1 VRRWVGALALSAL
14 LAACATPRPPAPREE
29 TLAGRLSI
37 QVAEHAGQGAR
48 SMSATF
54 ELRGNAERGELDLS
68 SPLGQTVAKA
78 RWAPARAELLTGD
91 GPRSFPDLQSLAQ
104 EALGEPLPLAALV
117 EWLHG
122 RPWSG
127 AASVQS
133 AGGFEQLG
141 WLVNLERAAQGWIV
155 ATRSAAPPVTVRA
168 RIDDR

>member
-1 VRRWVGALALSAL
+1 VRRWAGVLALSAL
-14 LAACATPRPPAPREE
+14 LAACATPRAPGPGHE
-29 TLAGRLSI
+29 TLGGRLSV
-37 QVAEHAGQGAR
+37 QVAAHAGQAPR
-48 SMSATF
+48 SMSANF

-78 RWAPARAELLTGD
+78 RWAPSRAQLLTGD
-91 GPRSFPDLQSLAQ
+91 GERSFPDLQSLAQ
-104 EALGEPLPLAALV
+104 EALGEPLPLGALV

-127 AASVQS
+127 APSVQS
-133 AGGFEQLG
+133 ASGFEQLG
-141 WLVNLERAAQGWIV
+141 WLVNLERAAEGWIV

>member
-1 VRRWVGALALSAL
+1 VRQWAAALALSAL
-14 LAACATPRPPAPREE
+14 LAACATPRAPGPADES
-29 TLAGRLSI
+29 LAGRLSV
-37 QVAEHAGQGAR
+37 QVAPHGGQGPR

-78 RWAPARAELLTGD
+78 RWAPSRAELLTSD
-91 GPRSFPDLQSLAQ
+91 GQRSFPDLQSLAQ

-122 RPWSG
+122 RPWRG
-127 AASVQS
+127 APSVRSAS
-133 AGGFEQLG
+133 GFEQLG
-141 WLVNLERAAQGWIV
+141 WLVDLERAAQGWIV